1 MSMSACLLTVTEAAQ
16 ARPISAAEL
25 RAAFGCTRTEARLAE
40 LLAAGRDLRDAAR
53 EMGVTYGTARGYLK
67 GVFGKT
73 GVHAQ
78 AQLVAWMLRGERSPG
93 QRH

>member
-1 MSMSACLLTVTEAAQ
+1 
-16 ARPISAAEL
+16 
-25 RAAFGCTRTEARLAE
+25 
-40 LLAAGRDLRDAAR
+40 LRDAAR